1 VSKTVY
7 QDVMQL
13 DVAPEQ
19 VREFI
24 MTAERIADYFP
35 NVIDCGTFE
44 AGKQIWCSGKA
55 GVSLLELIE
64 EESTDVKLTMIVV
77 SANTV
82 KPPYTA
88 DAIRANP
95 LVTMVEDWEIE
106 ANAGGTRLTKRWR
119 KVEKHKMKWLP
130 MGLLIRFTARAE
142 HQKLIDGWNKAAA
155 GATS

>member
-1 VSKTVY
+1 MSKTVY

-44 AGKQIWCSGKA
+44 TGKRIWCSGKA

-64 EESTDVKLTMIVV
+64 EESTDKKLT
-77 SANTV
+77 
-82 KPPYTA
+82 K
-88 DAIRANP
+88 
-95 LVTMVEDWEIE
+95 EIK
-106 ANAGGTRLTKRWR
+106 ALQLRLGR
-119 KVEKHKMKWLP
+119 
-130 MGLLIRFTARAE
+130 
-142 HQKLIDGWNKAAA
+142 
-155 GATS
+155 